1 MIVWFFPIHLAAF
14 IVAAVNSGRCPR
26 CFSGRSGSDKP
37 FKIAR
42 YVIYDDAIMAVGIS
56 TNDNDINNNY
66 NNNMIKA
73 RVRIEREVG
82 DEWTWGR
89 DCKQQCLTDG
99 RCVLFKMLVVAVAA
113 AMF

>member
-1 MIVWFFPIHLAAF
+1 MVLYSTYVRFHFHTKAF
-14 IVAAVNSGRCPR
+14 KV
-26 CFSGRSGSDKP
+26 
-37 FKIAR
+37 AR
-42 YVIYDDAIMAVGIS
+42 YVIIDDVIIAVRIS

-89 DCKQQCLTDG
+89 DCKQQRLTDG
-99 RCVLFKMLVVAVAA
+99 RCVLFKMLPVSC
-113 AMF
+113 